1 MGLSEHL
8 GILTSGQSENMREE
22 LEFQVQEL
30 ETVILPSHDSEK
42 EILMT
47 CMDQAIK
54 LLENPLK
61 GIFKQLFSLTNSLLT
76 KNTKQFSH
84 HKQSNTHVHNSNRR

>member
-30 ETVILPSHDSEK
+30 ETAILPSHDSEK
-42 EILMT
+42 
-47 CMDQAIK
+47 
-54 LLENPLK
+54 
-61 GIFKQLFSLTNSLLT
+61 
-76 KNTKQFSH
+76 
-84 HKQSNTHVHNSNRR
+84 